1 MTTADLNS
9 FLLRSLRR
17 KSPMTE
23 DELGIAAKNVFQAEC
38 KSSDVRE
45 RLGDLDD
52 KGYVTCEQSDGIT
65 PATYALTAKGQH
77 KAKTL

>member
-1 MTTADLNS
+1 MTTAALNA
-9 FLLRSLRR
+9 FLLRALRC

-23 DELGIAAKNVFQAEC
+23 EELLLGAKSVFQDFC

-45 RLGDLDD
+45 RLSDLDD
-52 KGYVTCEQSDGIT
+52 KGYITGEPSDGIT

>member
-23 DELGIAAKNVFQAEC
+23 DELTLAAKNVFQGDC

-45 RLGDLDD
+45 RLSDLDD
-52 KGYVTCEQSDGIT
+52 KGYITSQASDGIT
-65 PATYALTAKGQH
+65 PATHALTAKGEH